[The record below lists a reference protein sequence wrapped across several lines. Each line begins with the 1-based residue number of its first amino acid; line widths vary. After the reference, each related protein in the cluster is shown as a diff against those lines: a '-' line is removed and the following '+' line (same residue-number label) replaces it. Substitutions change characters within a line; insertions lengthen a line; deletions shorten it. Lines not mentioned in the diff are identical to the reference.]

1 MEKNGRIPFYYKE
14 QLVYEWEQN
23 LEEILLYIK
32 APECVLEKN
41 REIVK
46 KNLKPGQKFP
56 KLDIKISIIAIKK
69 NFKSE
74 NFFIYS
80 RYFS

>member
-23 LEEILLYIK
+23 LEEILLYINT
-32 APECVLEKN
+32 PECVLEKN

-46 KNLKPGQKFP
+46 KNLKPWP
-56 KLDIKISIIAIKK
+56 KISKT
-69 NFKSE
+69 
-74 NFFIYS
+74 
-80 RYFS
+80 

>member
-46 KNLKPGQKFP
+46 K
-56 KLDIKISIIAIKK
+56 I
-69 NFKSE
+69 
-74 NFFIYS
+74 
-80 RYFS
+80 

>member
-46 KNLKPGQKFP
+46 KKFKTWP
-56 KLDIKISIIAIKK
+56 KISKT
-69 NFKSE
+69 
-74 NFFIYS
+74 
-80 RYFS
+80 

>member
-46 KNLKPGQKFP
+46 KNLKPWPKFS
-56 KLDIKISIIAIKK
+56 KT
-69 NFKSE
+69 
-74 NFFIYS
+74 
-80 RYFS
+80 